1 MKRKTPKSSWYK
13 LGMVYGGIGFS
24 FVNPILGVAVAAVL
38 YKLEKSQKAL
48 EDAERELRFDEERKI
63 FKAKFF
69 ARQRYRT
76 YQEYLIS
83 PVWREKRGL
92 VIVRASG
99 RCETEKCANS
109 LEEVHHK
116 YYPRVWGTEEID
128 SLIGLCEE
136 HHREAHGLRT
146 VMR

>member
-1 MKRKTPKSSWYK
+1 
-13 LGMVYGGIGFS
+13 MVYGGIGLS
-24 FVNPILGVAVAAVL
+24 FVNPILGVAVAAVM

-48 EDAERELRFDEERKI
+48 EDAERELRSIEERKI
-63 FKAKFF
+63 YKSKFF
-69 ARQRYRT
+69 ARQKYRS
-76 YQEYLIS
+76 YHDYLLS
-83 PVWREKRGL
+83 PVWREKRAL
-92 VIVRASG
+92 VIVRARG
-99 RCETEKCANS
+99 KCETENCENF

-116 YYPRVWGTEEID
+116 HYPRVWGTEEID